1 VRQLLEVVLPWLRW
15 DIATALAWLEQQ
27 QRRKAAAKASHWKRW
42 IREHPA

>member
-42 IREHPA
+42 ILEHPG